1 MPRRTYMRPMD
12 GWWTR
17 NPFFLKY
24 MAREATAVFVVIYAV
39 ILLVGVVRLAQGQAA
54 FDAWVANLRS
64 PAGITFHVLL
74 LAVFLYHTWSWF
86 VIMPKTMAPVIVNG
100 KRVSACAITGA
111 GIAASAAASAI
122 LFVIFKVL
130 VA

>member
-1 MPRRTYMRPMD
+1 MQRRTYMRSMD

-39 ILLVGVVRLAQGQAA
+39 ILLVGVVRLAQGQAQ
-54 FDAWVANLRS
+54 FEGWVANLRG
-64 PAGITFHVLL
+64 PAGIAFHCLL

-86 VIMPKTMAPVIVNG
+86 AIMPKTMAPVMVNG
-100 KRVSACAITGA
+100 KRLSASAITGA
-111 GIAASAAASAI
+111 GIAASAIASTL
-122 LFVIFKVL
+122 LFVIFKAL